1 MSRDY
6 EAELETELKQCEG
19 RNKELLLDN
28 NRLRME
34 LENIKVEHLDYK
46 QAVAPIELGSALVL
60 QLVMADKDVAVP
72 SLRQRSKQTDTPT
85 LTDSFQPTKIQ
96 HIIAIA
102 TRKIAAQL

>member
-34 LENIKVEHLDYK
+34 LESVKVEHLCFKYRLW
-46 QAVAPIELGSALVL
+46 PL
-60 QLVMADKDVAVP
+60 QNFSTSDV
-72 SLRQRSKQTDTPT
+72 QDGNEGGE
-85 LTDSFQPTKIQ
+85 
-96 HIIAIA
+96 
-102 TRKIAAQL
+102 

>member
-34 LENIKVEHLDYK
+34 LENIKVEHLDYDY
-46 QAVAPIELGSALVL
+46 IL
-60 QLVMADKDVAVP
+60 
-72 SLRQRSKQTDTPT
+72 
-85 LTDSFQPTKIQ
+85 
-96 HIIAIA
+96 
-102 TRKIAAQL
+102 